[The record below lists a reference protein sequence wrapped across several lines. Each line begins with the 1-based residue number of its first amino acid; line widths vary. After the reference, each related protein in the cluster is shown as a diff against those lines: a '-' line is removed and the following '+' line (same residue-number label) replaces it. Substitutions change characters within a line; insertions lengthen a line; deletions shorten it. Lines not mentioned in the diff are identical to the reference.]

1 MEKEVKV
8 TVYEKDAIQ
17 VFANFS
23 KFNGTVQEWKNATYE
38 LFRYNMTFGFAYYID
53 IRENYKKDV
62 YVVILLRPAYKD
74 ALIETMKDLGFDPTI
89 TEEKVGVIECTEFP
103 DDMLLAHL
111 EIEN

>member
-23 KFNGTVQEWKNATYE
+23 KFNGTVQEWKNAIYE
-38 LFRYNMTFGFAYYID
+38 LFRCNMAFDFAYYID
-53 IRENYKKDV
+53 IRKNYKKDA
-62 YVVILLRPAYKD
+62 YVVVLLRPTYKD
-74 ALIETMKDLGFDPTI
+74 VLIETMKDLGFNPVI
-89 TEEKVGVIECTEFP
+89 TEEKIGAIECTEFP

-111 EIEN
+111 EIVN